1 MLYITWRKYNE
12 LVKSVEGA
20 DDNALE
26 CPQVKAQG
34 HVKKSGGVSDPT
46 RGWLERVR

>member
-1 MLYITWRKYNE
+1 M
-12 LVKSVEGA
+12 EGA

-34 HVKKSGGVSDPT
+34 HVKKSGGVSVLLED
-46 RGWLERVR
+46 GWERVR